1 MVCRRRDRSFL
12 SVGWWSDEWWLRARR
27 NTFCDL
33 SRNVDQSAPLRDDQ
47 RGRMRFPHRLWTVLV
62 LPRLCNLIRI
72 QRKLPRS
79 NTEVNVD
86 CKRCS
91 LLDVPISRDTWGR
104 KLCHV
109 VAMDA
114 IAFYNRA
121 AQFEMPAMKREL
133 IKAYTCFR
141 IPASIKD
148 VKAGVVTGNWGCG
161 AFNGN
166 KQLKGK
172 SLLLDQKRLDE
183 TLPFSH
189 HTIDRCVSSW
199 TSACLSNISRSTASH
214 VVLWRLPI
222 SGRWKGNSER
232 PLSLSAEIFHH
243 AQTIRSVRLYS
254 SNTCFFSLLNVSM
267 DSFFASSSLRTV
279 CDVRINDLSRCTW
292 WNQPINRFI
301 SINVF
306 TSFSLLELFS
316 QRRQIEWWPLM
327 WWDVYAVCLC
337 WNFLALC

>member
-1 MVCRRRDRSFL
+1 MLCRRRDRPFL

-27 NTFCDL
+27 DPFCHL
-33 SRNVDQSAPLRDDQ
+33 SRNVDQSAPLRNDQ
-47 RGRMRFPHRLWTVLV
+47 RGWMRFPHWLWTVLV
-62 LPRLCNLIRI
+62 LPRLCHLIRI
-72 QRKLPRS
+72 QRKLPRP
-79 NTEVNVD
+79 NTEVSVD

-91 LLDVPISRDTWGR
+91 SLAVPISRDKWGR

-141 IPASIKD
+141 IPASMTD

-172 SLLLDQKRLDE
+172 SPLLDRKLQNE

-189 HTIDRCVSSW
+189 YTIDRCVSSW
-199 TSACLSNISRSTASH
+199 PSACLFNISRSTASH
-214 VVLWRLPI
+214 IVLWRLPV
-222 SGRWKGNSER
+222 SRRWKGNSER
-232 PLSLSAEIFHH
+232 SLSLSAEIFHR
-243 AQTIRSVRLYS
+243 AQTICSVRLHS
-254 SNTCFFSLLNVSM
+254 SNTCCFSLLNVSM
-267 DSFFASSSLRTV
+267 DSFFLLPCA
-279 CDVRINDLSRCTW
+279 LSVMLESMICLGTPNET
-292 WNQPINRFI
+292 NQ
-301 SINVF
+301 
-306 TSFSLLELFS
+306 
-316 QRRQIEWWPLM
+316 
-327 WWDVYAVCLC
+327 
-337 WNFLALC
+337 